1 MLIDAAIHSSSF
13 FETPRV
19 PPTVLSSARG
29 VTLLCHHRGAPNVRI
44 FLLFLEKCAEILRQ
58 KILNKKM
65 YTSFFVFTR
74 KKALDL
80 DKALT

>member
-1 MLIDAAIHSSSF
+1 
-13 FETPRV
+13 
-19 PPTVLSSARG
+19 
-29 VTLLCHHRGAPNVRI
+29 VRI

-58 KILNKKM
+58 KTLNKKK

-74 KKALDL
+74 KKAIDL